1 MTALTAAERAKRYRD
16 KKRDGKCV
24 TMQMVRDAIRDA
36 IQEAIPIIVQQVIGI
51 VTSQRDEK
59 TVTSHP
65 LNGPPPKINQNPLP
79 LNPPSPPPLPTEEPY
94 PPKIEPSRREICQ
107 RMILVWRE
115 ELGSLLPV
123 PGKLSEAR
131 LSSAAHRFH
140 DDLADDI
147 EAWRVVCRRIKAS
160 PFLTGENGEWR
171 ANFDFAVRSSSFQK
185 IQEGVYDRKSNGHD
199 RTAVPLHRPREDIE
213 RESEMRRL
221 FAGVFEESNPGQ

>member
-1 MTALTAAERAKRYRD
+1 
-16 KKRDGKCV
+16 
-24 TMQMVRDAIRDA
+24 MQMVRDAIRDA
-36 IQEAIPIIVQQVIGI
+36 LEEAIPIIVQQVVEI
-51 VTSQRDEK
+51 VTSHRDAEI
-59 TVTSHP
+59 VTSRP
-65 LNGPPPKINQNPLP
+65 LNGPSPSNQNPLP

-115 ELGSLLPV
+115 ELGSLLPI

-185 IQEGVYDRKSNGHD
+185 IQEGVYDRKPNGHD
-199 RTAVPLHRPREDIE
+199 RTRVPLDTPSDDAE
-213 RESEMRRL
+213 RARALARVLEHLGRD
-221 FAGVFEESNPGQ
+221 PD